1 MILLSNLRVLCKHV
15 YRSSSDWIS
24 RGSCD
29 WLHCQMLGNGSRS
42 GALEYTDPK
51 GTRLKGSAMHPKSH
65 FNASQYGSLK
75 INLVRLVY
83 SFCFFFFCWVN
94 KCHCYHSIVNRV
106 SMPTQQ
112 PGQHWSQRTCECEHE
127 LLLVTFLWKF
137 CSEVPSS
144 CYFTSESTPTDLTTR
159 GVECW

>member
-83 SFCFFFFCWVN
+83 SFCFFFSSAGLTNVTAITRLWTVFPCQPNSQGSIGVKEHASVSINCCWSLFCGNSVL
-94 KCHCYHSIVNRV
+94 KCPLAAISPVKVLQLI
-106 SMPTQQ
+106 
-112 PGQHWSQRTCECEHE
+112 
-127 LLLVTFLWKF
+127 
-137 CSEVPSS
+137 
-144 CYFTSESTPTDLTTR
+144 
-159 GVECW
+159 